1 MTGQAGLFHVSGEA
15 RSEKSGKVAPEED
28 IDGQQEDSI
37 DVADV
42 SPERLLLNAGQ
53 LQL

>member
-1 MTGQAGLFHVSGEA
+1 MTGQAGLCEA
-15 RSEKSGKVAPEED
+15 RSAKSGKVAPEED
-28 IDGQQEDSI
+28 VDGQQKDSI
-37 DVADV
+37 DVTDA